1 MNAGI
6 KEVAEAAGVSIATV
20 SHVVNSTRFVSE
32 KTKSKVFRAMEQLDF
47 RPNAVAQSL
56 RSQKS
61 NTIGLIVPM
70 LPSDTSNF
78 FFMTIVQG
86 IQKTLKQH
94 GYQLLLSNNATEE
107 LEEEK
112 EQIKLFNSKLIDGLI
127 IASIADDASYL
138 NDTVR
143 SHYPVV
149 FIDRKSEGY
158 PGDYVLADGFGGS
171 LKAVQSI
178 LDKGHEKIG
187 FITGT
192 LGISTSNERLEGYKK
207 ALADRGIAFD
217 PSLMREANASFENG
231 YECAKELI
239 ASSDI
244 TALFV
249 ANNVL
254 TMGVVAYLQE
264 QKIKMPEE
272 LAVIGFDD
280 YDWTKI
286 TTPPLSVIRQPS
298 FEIGVKAAEAM
309 IQRIENSDKNEGIE
323 YRLPTTLIMRGSC

>member
-1 MNAGI
+1 MKVGI

-20 SHVVNSTRFVSE
+20 SHVVNHTRFVSE
-32 KTKSKVFRAMEQLDF
+32 ETKSKVYRAMEQLDF

-56 RSQKS
+56 RSQKT

-78 FFMTIVQG
+78 FFMTIAQG
-86 IQKTLKQH
+86 IQKTLRQY
-94 GYQLLLSNNATEE
+94 GYQMLLSNNSTEE

-127 IASIADDASYL
+127 IASIADEASYL

-143 SHYPVV
+143 SRYPVV
-149 FIDRKSEGY
+149 FIDRKPAGY
-158 PGDYVLADGFGGS
+158 SGDYVLADGFGGS
-171 LKAVQSI
+171 LQAVQT
-178 LDKGHEKIG
+178 LLERGHTRIG
-187 FITGT
+187 FITGS
-192 LGISTSNERLEGYKK
+192 LGISTSNERLDGYKK
-207 ALADRGIAFD
+207 ALSDRGIAFD
-217 PSLMREANASFENG
+217 PSLVREAVASFESG
-231 YECAKELI
+231 YECAKELL

-254 TMGVVAYLQE
+254 TMGGVSYLQE
-264 QKIKMPEE
+264 QRIKIPEE

-309 IQRIENSDKNEGIE
+309 IQRIENQEHEQGNE
-323 YRLPTTLIMRGSC
+323 YRLPTTLVLRGSC

>member
-1 MNAGI
+1 MKVGI

-20 SHVVNSTRFVSE
+20 SHVVNKTRFVSD
-32 KTKSKVFRAMEQLDF
+32 KTKAKVYHAMEQLDF
-47 RPNAVAQSL
+47 RPNAIAQSL

-78 FFMTIVQG
+78 FFMTIAQG
-86 IQKTLKQH
+86 IQKTLKSY
-94 GYQLLLSNNATEE
+94 GYQVLLSNNSTEE
-107 LEEEK
+107 LDEEI
-112 EQIKLFNSKLIDGLI
+112 EQIRLFNSKLIDGLI
-127 IASIADDASYL
+127 IASISDNVGYL
-138 NDTVR
+138 NETVR
-143 SHYPVV
+143 SQYPVV
-149 FIDRKSEGY
+149 FIDRKPAGY
-158 PGDYVLADGFGGS
+158 HGDFVLADGYGGS
-171 LKAVQSI
+171 LQAVETL
-178 LDKGHEKIG
+178 LDKGHKKIG
-187 FITGT
+187 IITGS
-192 LGISTSNERLEGYKK
+192 LGISTSNERLEGYKQ
-207 ALADRGIAFD
+207 ALENRGIVFD
-217 PSLMREANASFENG
+217 PALVREVNPNFDAG
-231 YECAKELI
+231 YSCAKELL

-264 QKIKMPEE
+264 HKVKIPDE

-286 TTPPLSVIRQPS
+286 TNPPLSVIRQPS

-309 IQRIENSDKNEGIE
+309 VQRIENPDKLEGEEI
-323 YRLPTTLIMRGSC
+323 RLSTTLVMRGSC